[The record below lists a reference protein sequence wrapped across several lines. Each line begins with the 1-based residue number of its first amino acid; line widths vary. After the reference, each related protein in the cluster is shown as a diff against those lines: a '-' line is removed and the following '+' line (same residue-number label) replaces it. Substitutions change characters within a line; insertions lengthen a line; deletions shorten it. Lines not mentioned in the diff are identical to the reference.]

1 MGGFH
6 WSSLQDLFAIQEKM
20 NRLFEETINR
30 SEFADEGL
38 DTALSLWSPAADVY
52 ETADEVVLFVELPG
66 VRLEDVHLEAFDGK
80 LRVSGVRQADQG
92 VEARQFIRMERIYG
106 SFSRDFAVASTIDPS
121 RIKATLKA
129 GILRVAA
136 PKTEQG
142 QAAPDSRKAR

>member
-1 MGGFH
+1 MGGFR

-38 DTALSLWSPAADVY
+38 DAALWSPAADVY
-52 ETADEVVLFVELPG
+52 ETTDEVVLFVELPG

-80 LRVSGVRQADQG
+80 LRVSGIRRADQG
-92 VEARQFIRMERIYG
+92 IEPRQFIRMERIYG
-106 SFSRDFAVASTIDPS
+106 NFSRDFAVPATIDPS

-129 GILRVAA
+129 GILRVVA
-136 PKTEQG
+136 PKTDRAHPVPVET
-142 QAAPDSRKAR
+142 RKAR

>member
-1 MGGFH
+1 MAGFR

-38 DTALSLWSPAADVY
+38 DAALWSPAADVY

-80 LRVSGVRQADQG
+80 LRVSGVRRADQG
-92 VEARQFIRMERIYG
+92 VEPRQFIRMERIYG
-106 SFSRDFAVASTIDPS
+106 SFSRDFAVPASIDPS
-121 RIKATLKA
+121 KIKATLKA
-129 GILRVAA
+129 GILRVVA
-136 PKTEQG
+136 PKTERSQ
-142 QAAPDSRKAR
+142 PIPVETRKTR

>member
-30 SEFADEGL
+30 SEFSDDGL
-38 DTALSLWSPAADVY
+38 DTALWSPAADVY

-92 VEARQFIRMERIYG
+92 VEPRQFIRMERIYG
-106 SFSRDFAVASTIDPS
+106 SFSRDFAVAANIDPS

-136 PKTEQG
+136 PKTDRAHPATLE
-142 QAAPDSRKAR
+142 SRKAR

>member
-1 MGGFH
+1 MGGFR

-20 NRLFEETINR
+20 NRLFEDTINR

-38 DTALSLWSPAADVY
+38 DAALWSPAADVY
-52 ETADEVVLFVELPG
+52 ETTEEVVLFVELPG

-80 LRVSGVRQADQG
+80 LRVSGVRRSDEG
-92 VEARQFIRMERIYG
+92 VEPRQFIRMERIYG
-106 SFSRDFAVASTIDPS
+106 TFSRDFAVPATLDPS

-136 PKTEQG
+136 PKAERVQPA
-142 QAAPDSRKAR
+142 QLELRKAK

>member
-1 MGGFH
+1 MGGFR

-38 DTALSLWSPAADVY
+38 DTALWSPAADVY

-80 LRVSGVRQADQG
+80 LRVSGVRRADQG
-92 VEARQFIRMERIYG
+92 VEPRQFIRMERIYG
-106 SFSRDFAVASTIDPS
+106 NFSRDFAVPASIDPS

-129 GILRVAA
+129 GILRVVA
-136 PKTEQG
+136 PKSERAQ
-142 QAAPDSRKAR
+142 PIPVESRKAR